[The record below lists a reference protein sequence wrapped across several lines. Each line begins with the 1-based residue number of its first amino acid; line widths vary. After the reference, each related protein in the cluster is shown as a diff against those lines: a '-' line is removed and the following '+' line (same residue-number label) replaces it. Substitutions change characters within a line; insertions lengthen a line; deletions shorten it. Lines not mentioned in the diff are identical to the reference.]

1 MIKKAILDAVS
12 RFSLIEKGTTV
23 TVALSGGA
31 DSMALLT
38 ALNSLK
44 DVLQIKVKAAHLNH
58 LIRGDE
64 AFRDEKFVNE
74 QCQKLG
80 VELICER
87 LDIPSIAKAK
97 GESIE
102 LTARNQR
109 YDFLSRINEGVIAT
123 AHNSSDNLETVIL
136 NLTRG
141 TSIDGLCG
149 IPVKRDIFIRPILFC
164 SRALIEEYCEANEI
178 LYVTDSTNL
187 SNDYTRNKIRH
198 NVIPTLKELN
208 PSIENSV
215 LRTCDSLK
223 QIVTSLDEQVDK
235 YLKEN
240 LDNTVLSVKGFSALS
255 PAIAKRVIVEFVK
268 ICNREISL
276 EACHI
281 EELYNISLFGGKT
294 SIPNDK
300 IGICENL
307 YLKVLNKDTDFKEK
321 NNFSVTITQESNNFF
336 KNNENV
342 NNLFLKNSLDCDKIV
357 GKLVIRTRQTGDSIR
372 LKNRGCTKPLTKLYS
387 ECKVPISKRDILPV
401 IADDNGVVWICG
413 IGVAHR
419 VAINEKSKT
428 IYIIDVKNKE
438 I

>member
-1 MIKKAILDAVS
+1 MIKNAILDAVS
-12 RFSLIEKGTTV
+12 KFSLIEKGSTV

-44 DVLQIKVKAAHLNH
+44 DTLQIKLKAAHLNH

-64 AFRDEKFVNE
+64 AFRDEEFVKE

-87 LDIPSIAKAK
+87 LDIPNIAKAN

-109 YDFLSRINEGVIAT
+109 YDFLSRINEGVVAT

-164 SRALIEEYCEANEI
+164 SRELIEEYCEANEI

-198 NVIPTLKELN
+198 NVIPTLKEIN
-208 PSIENSV
+208 PNVENSV
-215 LRTCDSLK
+215 TRTCESLK
-223 QIVTSLDEQVDK
+223 LIATSLSQQVSE

-240 LDNTVLSVKGFSALS
+240 LNGSFLSVKGFSALS
-255 PAIAKRVIVEFVK
+255 PAVAKKVIIEFVK
-268 ICNREISL
+268 SRDPNISL
-276 EACHI
+276 ETCHI
-281 EELYNISLFGGKT
+281 EELYNICLSGGRA
-294 SIPNDK
+294 SIPHDK
-300 IGICENL
+300 IGFCENSN
-307 YLKVLNKDTDFKEK
+307 LKLLNKDNDFKEK
-321 NNFSVTITQESNNFF
+321 NNFSVTIRQESNHFL

-357 GKLVIRTRQTGDSIR
+357 GRLVIRTRLPGDSIR

-387 ECKVPISKRDILPV
+387 ECKVPLSQRDTLPV
-401 IADDNGVVWICG
+401 ITDDNGVVWICG

-438 I
+438 S